1 MLKCG
6 SSVVWWIYLQLL
18 NPLDET
24 ACFSLHAV
32 PWLCPWI
39 PPHLVSAQAILGFL
53 SFIPSMALY
62 LKGIVYFVI
71 DCSCIFIHSNQLCL
85 SRSLTRWQSNY
96 WLENSPDISLF
107 STSLSPPMLHPFLPP
122 LVFSWL
128 KCGQRKTMCGS
139 FAANMKLL
147 TGKAALTSSQLRRY
161 RPK

>member
-1 MLKCG
+1 MKRPAFHCMLR
-6 SSVVWWIYLQLL
+6 
-18 NPLDET
+18 
-24 ACFSLHAV
+24 

-107 STSLSPPMLHPFLPP
+107 STSLPHPCCIHFCLLWYSVYLNVVKEKQCVAHLLWTWSCWQRRQPSPP
-122 LVFSWL
+122 VSFSFSGPSKI
-128 KCGQRKTMCGS
+128 KCLGCWQ
-139 FAANMKLL
+139 N
-147 TGKAALTSSQLRRY
+147 
-161 RPK
+161 

>member
-1 MLKCG
+1 MKRPAFHCMLC
-6 SSVVWWIYLQLL
+6 
-18 NPLDET
+18 
-24 ACFSLHAV
+24 

-85 SRSLTRWQSNY
+85 SRSLTHWQSNY

-107 STSLSPPMLHPFLPP
+107 STSLPPPMLHPFLPP

-139 FAANMKLL
+139 LL
-147 TGKAALTSSQLRRY
+147 RTWSCLQRRQ
-161 RPK
+161 PSPPVSFSVSGPSKIKCLDCWQN